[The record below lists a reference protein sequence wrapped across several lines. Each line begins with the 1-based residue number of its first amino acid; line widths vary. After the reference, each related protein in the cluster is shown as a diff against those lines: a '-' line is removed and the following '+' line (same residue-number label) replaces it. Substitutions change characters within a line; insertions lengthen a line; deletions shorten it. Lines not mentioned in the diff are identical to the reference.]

1 LVKRQPQI
9 GKRRVRAGDVC
20 ENEPNSRSLLPGK
33 AAKVLLRRCGSIE
46 DSNGAVGIRPQGPVE
61 ASSGRVFSM
70 SGAKHEGYV
79 GPNDPAYYAPR
90 DLKER
95 GADEPSSKV
104 PVQTEER
111 RSRTTTEEQP
121 LKPARRSEMFTKAVA
136 QAMQEAMQSTPV
148 EAPSVL
154 RDMSG
159 RRALVSQAIRFS
171 IAVAVAASIATLL
184 VMAIP
189 ASQRPAGQSAASQS
203 AANQSAASQ
212 PAASQS
218 TASQSNDAASVSA
231 AWQSM
236 KSSIM
241 PAPSPKR
248 VATLSVQDGS
258 GLVNDS
264 LPLGIHVGAPPPGST
279 VSIGGLPAGAQLTSG
294 KRIGPNEWRVSA
306 SEVSGVSVIPPN
318 GFVGQMQL
326 TAELRDGD
334 GAALTGTS
342 TRLSWTAPV
351 VTAPVVAAAAI
362 AAPAPAAV
370 IAAPAPAAPAAASPA
385 LREFMRTLDQKEVAA
400 LVRRGQDLLASG
412 DVQSARLLLMRGA
425 EARDARAALLVGTTY
440 DPVLLKQLGANGPLA
455 DVAQARLW
463 YQRAKEWGEP
473 DAQRQLDALVLAR

>member
-1 LVKRQPQI
+1 
-9 GKRRVRAGDVC
+9 
-20 ENEPNSRSLLPGK
+20 
-33 AAKVLLRRCGSIE
+33 
-46 DSNGAVGIRPQGPVE
+46 
-61 ASSGRVFSM
+61 M
-70 SGAKHEGYV
+70 SGPKHEGYV

-95 GADEPSSKV
+95 GAGEPSSKV

-159 RRALVSQAIRFS
+159 RRALVSQAFRFS

-203 AANQSAASQ
+203 ATSQSAASQ
-212 PAASQS
+212 SAESQS
-218 TASQSNDAASVSA
+218 TPSQSNDAASVSA

-241 PAPSPKR
+241 PAPQPAPSPKR

-264 LPLGIHVGAPPPGST
+264 LPLGIHVGAPPPGGT

-351 VTAPVVAAAAI
+351 VMAPVVAAAAI

-370 IAAPAPAAPAAASPA
+370 IAAPAPAPVAAPAAPAAASPA
-385 LREFMRTLDQKEVAA
+385 LREFMRTLDQKEIAA

>member
-1 LVKRQPQI
+1 
-9 GKRRVRAGDVC
+9 
-20 ENEPNSRSLLPGK
+20 
-33 AAKVLLRRCGSIE
+33 
-46 DSNGAVGIRPQGPVE
+46 
-61 ASSGRVFSM
+61 M
-70 SGAKHEGYV
+70 SGPKHEGYV

-95 GADEPSSKV
+95 GAGEPSSKV

-159 RRALVSQAIRFS
+159 RRALVSQAFRFS

-203 AANQSAASQ
+203 AE
-212 PAASQS
+212 SQS

-241 PAPSPKR
+241 PAPQPAPSPKR

-264 LPLGIHVGAPPPGST
+264 LPLGIHVGAPPPGGT

-370 IAAPAPAAPAAASPA
+370 IAAPAPAPVAAPAAPAAASPA
-385 LREFMRTLDQKEVAA
+385 LREFMRTLDQKEIAA